1 MDGRWDGQLADDRGF
16 GNWSWGWTLPHKT
29 LRFLMNI
36 LNDLSLMPGSRSL
49 EFECMA
55 RSSFTFHCFTPRSSW
70 LVVVG
75 QLGSWLG
82 GSWLAAGGGFLL
94 FFCVACFG
102 WFWLCGGWSYSRHS
116 WPATPALAR
125 GDKKQSFIIS
135 MTSSNR
141 ELKSLMCT
149 LLKHRLSGFVSSDI
163 GVFTLLHRYINQ
175 LCTPADVAPSATP
188 LHLKIGNAP
197 RAHKS
202 QRFGFTNATVGSLCY
217 QLKRWKQWRER
228 TEFSRQRDDS
238 TANLL
243 PVHSHQ
249 WPLGKSR
256 LPLRSL
262 WSWPGRQ
269 ARSAQQRAARAC
281 KKKHTDVVPQAAGF
295 QRPSINLFGAAR
307 CTDGDAQVEM

>member
-49 EFECMA
+49 ESECMA

-94 FFCVACFG
+94 FFCVACVG
-102 WFWLCGGWSYSRHS
+102 WIWLCGGWSYSRHS

-175 LCTPADVAPSATP
+175 LCTPAD
-188 LHLKIGNAP
+188 GC
-197 RAHKS
+197 RA
-202 QRFGFTNATVGSLCY
+202 C
-217 QLKRWKQWRER
+217 RWGG
-228 TEFSRQRDDS
+228 
-238 TANLL
+238 LL
-243 PVHSHQ
+243 PSRRMWAFNV
-249 WPLGKSR
+249 WVPPLLWT
-256 LPLRSL
+256 LPPYCDWGWSSCHFSGAVDGLLRVVVCPFRFWSGVRRQSWLSL
-262 WSWPGRQ
+262 LHGG
-269 ARSAQQRAARAC
+269 C
-281 KKKHTDVVPQAAGF
+281 F
-295 QRPSINLFGAAR
+295 L
-307 CTDGDAQVEM
+307 

>member
-1 MDGRWDGQLADDRGF
+1 
-16 GNWSWGWTLPHKT
+16 
-29 LRFLMNI
+29 
-36 LNDLSLMPGSRSL
+36 
-49 EFECMA
+49 
-55 RSSFTFHCFTPRSSW
+55 
-70 LVVVG
+70 
-75 QLGSWLG
+75 
-82 GSWLAAGGGFLL
+82 
-94 FFCVACFG
+94 
-102 WFWLCGGWSYSRHS
+102 
-116 WPATPALAR
+116 
-125 GDKKQSFIIS
+125 
-135 MTSSNR
+135 
-141 ELKSLMCT
+141 MCT

-262 WSWPGRQ
+262 RSWPGRQ

-281 KKKHTDVVPQAAGF
+281 KKKTHGCCSAGCRF
-295 QRPSINLFGAAR
+295 SKTLHKPLRRSKMHRWRCAGGNVKRRPHSKMGPPADNWLGGERFSRKFCCGCFTSYVSTTGAI
-307 CTDGDAQVEM
+307 C